1 MQQDDEG
8 LREKNGGRKRD
19 QLSQTSSSREKRQIN
34 SRRIE
39 LPIIIGPQ
47 HFTDEIPT
55 ELPYLVD
62 LAVLNISINE
72 LMGLTP

>member
-19 QLSQTSSSREKRQIN
+19 QLSQTSSSQEKCQIN

-47 HFTDEIPT
+47 HRLQLGMVALSGGFK
-55 ELPYLVD
+55 
-62 LAVLNISINE
+62 NH
-72 LMGLTP
+72 